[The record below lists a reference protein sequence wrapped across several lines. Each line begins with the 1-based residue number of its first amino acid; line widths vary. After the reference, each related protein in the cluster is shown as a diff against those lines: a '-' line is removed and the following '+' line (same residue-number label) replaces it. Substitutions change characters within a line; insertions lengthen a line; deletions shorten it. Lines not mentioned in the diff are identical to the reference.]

1 MQAYFDDFSR
11 RSKKFS
17 KTLDSAGKVCYTTKA
32 NKEERIPFSPRV
44 ETKRR
49 SIFVDPLRVRV
60 CVRDSFSHIFYFRRC
75 FPIKNNNNSKDM
87 PINENIGFADSKNVR
102 VIGEDGEQRGVFK
115 FADALDMAYDQGLD
129 LVLFAAQS
137 DPPVC
142 RIMDYGKYRF
152 DRNKKEK
159 EARKKQQIVETKEIQ
174 LSVKIDT
181 NDFNTKV
188 NNARKFLQR
197 GDKVKVVVRFKGR
210 QMTHQQLGQ
219 DLLTRFQEACADV
232 GVVEKP
238 PKLEGRFLS
247 MFLAPP
253 KQPANK

>member
-1 MQAYFDDFSR
+1 M
-11 RSKKFS
+11 
-17 KTLDSAGKVCYTTKA
+17 L
-32 NKEERIPFSPRV
+32 
-44 ETKRR
+44 
-49 SIFVDPLRVRV
+49 
-60 CVRDSFSHIFYFRRC
+60 
-75 FPIKNNNNSKDM
+75 
-87 PINENIGFADSKNVR
+87 INENIDFADSKNVR
-102 VIGEDGEQRGVFK
+102 VIGEDGEQLGVLK
-115 FADALDMAYDQGLD
+115 FADALDAAYDRGLD

-219 DLLTRFQEACADV
+219 DLLTRFQEACSDIC
-232 GVVEKP
+232 VVDKS

>member
-1 MQAYFDDFSR
+1 M
-11 RSKKFS
+11 
-17 KTLDSAGKVCYTTKA
+17 L
-32 NKEERIPFSPRV
+32 
-44 ETKRR
+44 
-49 SIFVDPLRVRV
+49 
-60 CVRDSFSHIFYFRRC
+60 
-75 FPIKNNNNSKDM
+75 
-87 PINENIGFADSKNVR
+87 INENIDFADSKNVR
-102 VIGEDGEQRGVFK
+102 VIGDDGEQLGVFK
-115 FADALDMAYDQGLD
+115 FADALDMAYDKGLD

-232 GVVEKP
+232 GVVEKA

-253 KQPANK
+253 KQPAAK